1 MEGLKETIYLPI
13 SQFIEENEY
22 LSKKYKLTFKELEK
36 EIEDNSN
43 ELKTLLKDL
52 TGDDNDIKG
61 IKDLIDIL

>member
-36 EIEDNSN
+36 EIEGNSN

-61 IKDLIDIL
+61 IKDLIEIL

>member
-36 EIEDNSN
+36 EIEGNSN
-43 ELKTLLKDL
+43 ELKILLKDL

-61 IKDLIDIL
+61 IKDLIEIL